1 MSTSFELPS
10 SVPEEDVLVLQ
21 NILTA
26 LESLGGDGSSNSTR
40 RRRKQQ
46 KKDEEEEEEDGGLPL
61 PLLCTRYK
69 VDVVPAGGY
78 LLSATLPDDRHF
90 EIGLDDLLFLQ
101 SVSPARIESLAIGR
115 AAAPPAAVEL
125 FIRVLD
131 ARQHVM
137 ITSTTAFWS
146 HSTRSKRFRRA
157 PH

>member
-1 MSTSFELPS
+1 MSSSYELPS

-26 LESLGGDGSSNSTR
+26 LESLGHGRDST
-40 RRRKQQ
+40 QT
-46 KKDEEEEEEDGGLPL
+46 KKEGGGEDGTTSTT
-61 PLLCTRYK
+61 LCTRYK

-78 LLSATLPDDRHF
+78 LLCATLPDDRHF
-90 EIGLDDLLFLQ
+90 EVGLDDLLFLQ

-115 AAAPPAAVEL
+115 ASSSSVEL

-137 ITSTTAFWS
+137 ITSTTSYWS
-146 HSTRSKRFRRA
+146 HSTRSKRLRRA
-157 PH
+157 PEAKK